1 LTKFVQM
8 ASVQT
13 YTDKQMHIKWLL
25 VMLLLAV
32 IPTAFC
38 QFQYDENFIDKISIS
53 EQQHRKL
60 NTDGIVL
67 ANSAN
72 YDLKYAKIT
81 INPLAV
87 FSGGNLSGS
96 VLYILHRTSGN
107 QLEFDLSNGM
117 QADSVFIN
125 GVAAV
130 TTQYGDIITVKLPST
145 VSSLE
150 DTVVIHYSGRVTSSG
165 FGSFGNTKQGADS
178 VPVLWTLSEPYGAR
192 DWMPCKMTLT
202 DKIDSF
208 DLFIHSRGNYKGISN
223 GVLKALIP
231 QPNGDTVY
239 HWHHSYP
246 IATYL
251 IAIALTNYDTFSR
264 VVNTS
269 HGPLPIHYYHYP
281 QSKVEWERD
290 EVNVTNAML
299 FYDSLFGEYPF
310 MRDHYGQTQFSWGGG
325 MEHQSNSFMYNIY
338 FDLSAHELAHQW
350 FGDKLTCASWKE
362 IWLNEGFATYCSGLC
377 FQRYQPQYWDIFLK
391 SNQERGCKEKNGS
404 VAVDDTTSVPRIF
417 SSYLSY
423 SKGAYVLHMLRGQLG
438 DSLFFLSLRNYLS
451 DAALTYNYTR
461 TVDLQRNLEQTS
473 GKTLSRFFDQWVF
486 KRGYPSYQLLWSQ
499 NEHKVDIQLFQTTS
513 DTSISF
519 FEMNTPIY
527 FKSTDWDT
535 TIWVNHTYSGQ
546 QWAWQFSHSID
557 SVYFDPERWIL
568 SANNAVYEVP
578 DLNDESKIFLFP
590 NPAMQQLNVMIN
602 GRAAEAYTVSVF
614 DVQGKLVVSEQTFSN
629 RYVLPLDV
637 STLSQGE
644 YTVKVLADRKYLKS
658 MKFLKR

>member
-1 LTKFVQM
+1 MTKFVDM
-8 ASVQT
+8 VTVQ
-13 YTDKQMHIKWLL
+13 IVSL
-25 VMLLLAV
+25 VQYHFKALVVVLLLCVFYPSFAQ
-32 IPTAFC
+32 IK
-38 QFQYDENFIDKISIS
+38 YDENFTDKIAQS

-60 NTDGIVL
+60 TSDGISL
-67 ANSAN
+67 ANSSN
-72 YDLKYAKIT
+72 YDLSYAKIN
-81 INPLAV
+81 IYPLAV
-87 FSGGNLSGS
+87 FSGGNLTG
-96 VLYILHRTSGN
+96 VVQYFLHRTSGN
-107 QLEFDLSNGM
+107 QLEFDLSSSM
-117 QADSVFIN
+117 QVDSVFVN
-125 GVAAV
+125 GISATTSHNADIVSVNIPGGV
-130 TTQYGDIITVKLPST
+130 TSFD
-145 VSSLE
+145 
-150 DTVVIHYSGRVTSSG
+150 DTVNIFYSGKVTSSG

-178 VPVLWTLSEPYGAR
+178 IPVLWTLSEPYGAR

-208 DLFIHSRGNYKGISN
+208 DLFIQSRGNYKGISN

-231 QPNGDTVY
+231 QPNGDTIY

-325 MEHQSNSFMYNIY
+325 MEHQSNSFMYNIF
-338 FDLSAHELAHQW
+338 FDLAAHELAHQW

-391 SNQERGCKEKNGS
+391 SNQERGCKERNGS
-404 VAVDDTTSVPRIF
+404 VVVDDTSSVPRIF

-461 TVDLQRNLEQTS
+461 TVDLQRNLEKTS
-473 GKTLSRFFDQWVF
+473 GKALNRFFDQWVF

-499 NEHKVDIQLFQTTS
+499 NEHKVDVQLFQTTS

-519 FEMNTPIY
+519 FEMNYP
-527 FKSTDWDT
+527 
-535 TIWVNHTYSGQ
+535 N
-546 QWAWQFSHSID
+546 
-557 SVYFDPERWIL
+557 
-568 SANNAVYEVP
+568 
-578 DLNDESKIFLFP
+578 LF
-590 NPAMQQLNVMIN
+590 
-602 GRAAEAYTVSVF
+602 
-614 DVQGKLVVSEQTFSN
+614 
-629 RYVLPLDV
+629 
-637 STLSQGE
+637 
-644 YTVKVLADRKYLKS
+644 
-658 MKFLKR
+658 